1 MAVDRLLLVANLVI
15 ITAFIFMSATL
26 FPSLSAHSVI
36 PNDLIPVQHPAP
48 IDSDL
53 ELVTIRGKEP
63 QEPQSREPLRP
74 GTYTKVTSDVLLQA
88 SEEEEEELSD
98 ETKEQ
103 MEPTLTEVPGEGDQD
118 EMAIAVASTQASDA
132 MATEQ
137 EASTTALG
145 TFPPL
150 SEAPAATSV
159 AIVEGDHLVS
169 PSKPVSLQPA
179 SATMTD
185 KPVTTLPTRKQQSS
199 ADILELIS
207 QLKNAQSSPSETSP
221 PTPELPEPTD
231 SDSTLLTAAVGSAPA
246 RTQSPVA
253 TSAPAADDE
262 DDVSPP
268 TGSQVESQ
276 IASLPTAL
284 PSHEEPAEE
293 LEQSIATSEPLD
305 DEPTNET
312 ELPAAKFDPSI
323 NIFEWTPPK
332 DGSVPPSRAAD
343 WQKAVR
349 EKVAAIR
356 NFQLGGEVL
365 RAFIRERK
373 EELMTLRD
381 ELFG

>member
-1 MAVDRLLLVANLVI
+1 M
-15 ITAFIFMSATL
+15 
-26 FPSLSAHSVI
+26 
-36 PNDLIPVQHPAP
+36 IPVHHPAP

-74 GTYTKVTSDVLLQA
+74 GTYTKVTSDVLLDA
-88 SEEEEEELSD
+88 PEEEEELSD
-98 ETKEQ
+98 ETTEQ
-103 MEPTLTEVPGEGDQD
+103 MEPTLTGVPGEDARD
-118 EMAIAVASTQASDA
+118 EMAVEVASTQVSDA

-145 TFPPL
+145 TSPSP
-150 SEAPAATSV
+150 SEAPATTSV
-159 AIVEGDHLVS
+159 AIVEGDQLVP

-185 KPVTTLPTRKQQSS
+185 KTTALPTRKQQSS

-207 QLKNAQSSPSETSP
+207 QLKNAQSSLPATSP
-221 PTPELPEPTD
+221 PTPELPEATD
-231 SDSTLLTAAVGSAPA
+231 SDSTLLSADVGSASK
-246 RTQSPVA
+246 RTHAPVA

-262 DDVSPP
+262 GGVSPP

-293 LEQSIATSEPLD
+293 LEQSLATPEPLD
-305 DEPTNET
+305 DTPIDET
-312 ELPAAKFDPSI
+312 ELPAAKFDPNI

-332 DGSVPPSRAAD
+332 DGNVSSSRAAD

-356 NFQLGGEVL
+356 NLQLGGEVL

-373 EELMTLRD
+373 EELLTLRD